1 MDSVELARQVAA
13 QLHANLVA
21 WGADPWSPYALVIAE
36 ARRRGIDVEPTAAGA
51 AILNG
56 GRATFV
62 AADKLI
68 VHENIGSLFDQAFLV
83 AHEIGHVELGDD
95 PEADGPPEIDP
106 ARPAEPSPVGMDRV
120 VDYGRRQRREVQMDL
135 FARELLLPRGV
146 ARKLHV
152 EDGMTASAIAGR
164 LGGPFDVVAQ
174 QLFDA
179 LLLPTV
185 PPTTTET
192 VVERPLNPPQAVA
205 AAHRGEA
212 YLLEAGPG
220 TGKTQTLVAR
230 VEGLLQDGVDPRR
243 ILLLTFSNK
252 AAGEMAERIARKRPE
267 AAAAMWIGT
276 FHAFG
281 LDIVRRFHV
290 ELGLPKDPRMMDRTE
305 AVELLEEEFPRFRLA
320 HYRNLYDPT
329 QIIADMLAAISRAK
343 DEVVDAAAYAALADA
358 MAAKAEGD
366 AEAREIA
373 ERAGE
378 VARVYAAYETL
389 KRSAHRVD
397 FGDLVALPVQLLERE
412 AAIRA
417 TLQAQY
423 DHVLVDEYQDVN
435 RSSVRLLRALKPDGR
450 NLWMVGDA
458 KQSIYRFRGAS
469 SFNMTRF
476 GKEDFPGGIRGR
488 LKRNYRSVPEVV
500 AAFSTFAVTMRAGDA
515 DSGLDPER
523 AANGYKPELRTVQ
536 RAEQQQV
543 ALADAIEE
551 LRSGG
556 IGYRDQAVLC
566 TGNEKLSTIGQD
578 LERLGVPVLFL
589 GSLFER
595 AEVKD
600 LLSLLSVLV
609 DRRAMGLVRV
619 GCWPDFT
626 LSMNDVAAVFTHLRS
641 VEQPPAA
648 WLMTADAA
656 PGVSES
662 GRETLT
668 KLAAALQGFDQTA
681 SPWAVLA
688 ALLLDRTRIAARLA
702 ASPDLADR
710 TRGIAIWQFLNFVR
724 VQPTGRGLPITRLL
738 DRVRRLVRL
747 GDDRDLRQ
755 LPAAAQHLD
764 AVRLMTI
771 HGAKGLEFGGVH
783 IPGLNSDTIPR
794 PPFVP
799 PCPAPD
805 GMIAGA
811 VGSALEAFR
820 AGHAEEQE
828 CLFYVALS
836 RARDRLLLYAPT
848 EKSNGHNRP
857 LSSFLDRLGA
867 SLARRAIMT
876 SRTLPLPPEAREVE
890 LVVKGRLRFGA
901 PQIALYES
909 CPRRF
914 FYTHVLQVGG
924 RRTATAFMRL
934 HEAVRLVVE
943 LDIASTT
950 PVPEP
955 DFHAH
960 MDAALDRQGLA
971 DHGYRAEF
979 RDLALAMLRF
989 FQSARAAATTETPVA
1004 LSLDFGGEEIVVTP
1018 DEILVRPDGVRAV
1031 RRIRTGH
1038 LRSAES
1044 KDVGAAAFMLAVRQA
1059 YPGAVAELVHLS
1071 DGEAR
1076 PLVLSDRELKG
1087 RRDKLARFLADIR
1100 AGRFPAEVSSRTC
1113 PNCPAFFICGP
1124 TPQGALQKTYGPPC
1138 PQAICRDAI

>member
-1 MDSVELARQVAA
+1 MDGVELARQVAA
-13 QLHANLVA
+13 ELHARLA
-21 WGADPWSPYALVIAE
+21 ALGADPWSPYDFAVAE
-36 ARRRGIDVEPTAAGA
+36 AKRRGIDVEPTAAGA
-51 AILNG
+51 AVLNG

-62 AADKLI
+62 AADDLI
-68 VHENIGSLFDQAFLV
+68 LHERAGSRFEQAFLV

-95 PEADGPPEIDP
+95 PGSEPAPTIDP
-106 ARPAEPSPVGMDRV
+106 ARAAEPSPVGMDRV

-135 FARELLLPRGV
+135 FARELLLPRNV
-146 ARKLHV
+146 ARALHV
-152 EDGMTASAIAGR
+152 DQGLSASAIAAK
-164 LGGPFDVVAQ
+164 LGAPFEVVAQ

-179 LLLPTV
+179 LLLPIV
-185 PPTTTET
+185 PPAAVATH
-192 VVERPLNPPQAVA
+192 VERPLNPLQA
-205 AAHRGEA
+205 AAAVHRGEA

-220 TGKTQTLVAR
+220 TGKTQTLIAR
-230 VEGLLQDGVDPRR
+230 VEGLLEEGVDPRR

-252 AAGEMAERIARKRPE
+252 AAGEMAERIARKRPD

-281 LDIVRRFHV
+281 LDIIRRFHA

-305 AVELLEEEFPRFRLA
+305 AVELLEEEFPRLRLA

-329 QIIADMLAAISRAK
+329 QIIADMLAAVSRAK
-343 DEVVDAAAYAALADA
+343 DEVVDAETYAALAEA
-358 MAAKAEGD
+358 MLAKAGD
-366 AEAREIA
+366 FETRDAA

-378 VARVYAAYETL
+378 VARVYAAYEQL
-389 KRSAHRVD
+389 KRNAHCVD
-397 FGDLVALPVQLLERE
+397 FGDLVALPVKLLETD

-435 RSSVRLLRALKPDGR
+435 RSSVRLLSALRPDGR

-476 GKEDFPGGIRGR
+476 GREDFPGGKRGR
-488 LKRNYRSVPEVV
+488 LKRNYRSVPQIV
-500 AAFSTFAVTMRAGDA
+500 ASFSGFAITMRAGDA
-515 DSGLDPER
+515 DSGLEADR
-523 AANGYKPELRTVQ
+523 GGAGQKPELRTVQ

-543 ALADAIEE
+543 ALADAIEALCRE
-551 LRSGG
+551 GYA
-556 IGYRDQAVLC
+556 YRDQAVLC

-600 LLSLLSVLV
+600 LLALLSVLV
-609 DRRAMGLVRV
+609 DKRAMGLVRIA
-619 GCWPDFT
+619 CWPDFT
-626 LSMNDVAAVFTHLRS
+626 MSLLDVARIFEHLR
-641 VEQPPAA
+641 V
-648 WLMTADAA
+648 ADRA
-656 PGVSES
+656 PGGWLQQVDAIPDISDA
-662 GRETLT
+662 GRQVLD
-668 KLAAALQGFDQTA
+668 KLRGALAGFDQTA
-681 SPWAVLA
+681 PPWTVLA
-688 ALLLDRTRIAARLA
+688 TLLLDRTRVAARLG
-702 ASPDLADR
+702 ASAELADR
-710 TRGIAIWQFLNFVR
+710 TRGIAIWQFLNFLR
-724 VQPTGRGLPITRLL
+724 VQPAGPGLPITRVL

-771 HGAKGLEFGGVH
+771 HGAKGLEFRGVH

-794 PPFVP
+794 TPPAP

-811 VGSALEAFR
+811 GGSALEAFR
-820 AGHAEEQE
+820 AGQAEEQE
-828 CLFYVALS
+828 CLFYVAQS
-836 RARDRLLLYAPT
+836 RARDRLILYAPT

-857 LSSFLDRLGA
+857 LSPFLDRLGA
-867 SLARRAIMT
+867 
-876 SRTLPLPPEAREVE
+876 TLTRGSVVPTRLLPMAAEARSIE
-890 LVVKGRLRFGA
+890 LIVDGRLQFGA

-914 FYTHVLQVGG
+914 FYTHVLQIGG
-924 RRTATAFMRL
+924 RRTATAFMHL
-934 HEAVRLVVE
+934 HEAVRVVV
-943 LDIASTT
+943 DRVIASDSSVT
-950 PVPEP
+950 ER
-955 DFHAH
+955 DLEAH
-960 MDAALDRQGLA
+960 TDAALTGQGLA

-989 FQSARAAATTETPVA
+989 LLANRANAVAEAPVA
-1004 LSLDFGGEEIVVTP
+1004 LSLNFGGEEIVVRP
-1018 DEILVRPDGVRAV
+1018 DEVLVRPDGVRAV

-1038 LRSAES
+1038 RRSAES
-1044 KDVGAAAFMLAVRQA
+1044 KDVGAAALVLAVQQA
-1059 YPGAVAELVHLS
+1059 FPGAVAELVHLS
-1071 DGEAR
+1071 DGETHA
-1076 PLVLSDRELKG
+1076 LVLSDRELKG
-1087 RRDKLARFLADIR
+1087 RKDKLAKFLGDIR

-1113 PNCPAFFICGP
+1113 PNCPAFFICGQ
-1124 TPQGALQKTYGPPC
+1124 TPDGPLQKKFT
-1138 PQAICRDAI
+1138 

>member
-13 QLHANLVA
+13 ELHARLVA
-21 WGADPWSPYALVIAE
+21 SGADPWLPYDFAIAE
-36 ARRRGIDVEPTAAGA
+36 AQRRGIDVEPTAAGA
-51 AILNG
+51 AVLNG

-62 AADKLI
+62 GADDLI
-68 VHENIGSLFDQAFLV
+68 LHENIGSRFEQAFLV

-95 PEADGPPEIDP
+95 PEGESASTIDP
-106 ARPAEPSPVGMDRV
+106 ARAAEPSPVGIDRV
-120 VDYGRRQRREVQMDL
+120 IDYGRRQRREVQMDL
-135 FARELLLPRGV
+135 FARELLLPRNV
-146 ARKLHV
+146 VRALHV
-152 EDGMTASAIAGR
+152 DRGLSASEIAAR
-164 LGGPFDVVAQ
+164 LGAPFEVVAQ

-179 LLLPTV
+179 LLLPPV
-185 PPTTTET
+185 PPTPAATH
-192 VVERPLNPPQAVA
+192 VERPLNPLQAAA

-220 TGKTQTLVAR
+220 TGKTQTLIAR
-230 VEGLLQDGVDPRR
+230 VEGLLEEGIDPRR

-281 LDIVRRFHV
+281 LDIIRRFHA

-305 AVELLEEEFPRFRLA
+305 AVELLEEEFPRLRLV

-329 QIIADMLAAISRAK
+329 QIIADMLAAVSRAK
-343 DEVVDAAAYAALADA
+343 DEVVNAETYAGLADA
-358 MAAKAEGD
+358 MLAKAGD
-366 AEAREIA
+366 PEAREAA

-378 VARVYAAYETL
+378 VARVYAAYEQL
-389 KRSAHRVD
+389 KRNAHCID
-397 FGDLVALPVQLLERE
+397 FGDLVALPVQLLEKD
-412 AAIRA
+412 AAICA
-417 TLQAQY
+417 ALQAQY

-435 RSSVRLLRALKPDGR
+435 RSSVRLLSALRPDGR

-476 GKEDFPGGIRGR
+476 SKEDFAGGKRGR
-488 LKRNYRSVPEVV
+488 LKRNYRSVPEIVDS
-500 AAFSTFAVTMRAGDA
+500 FSGFAVTMRAGDA
-515 DSGLDPER
+515 DSGLEADR
-523 AANGYKPELRTVQ
+523 DANGHRPELRTVQ

-551 LRSGG
+551 LRRESYA
-556 IGYRDQAVLC
+556 YRDQAVLC

-589 GSLFER
+589 GSLLER
-595 AEVKD
+595 GEIKD
-600 LLSLLSVLV
+600 LLALLSILV

-619 GCWPDFT
+619 ACWPDFVT
-626 LSMNDVAAVFTHLRS
+626 SFADVAAVFDHLRAAGHA
-641 VEQPPAA
+641 PAS
-648 WLMTADAA
+648 WLRDGETIPGLSDA
-656 PGVSES
+656 
-662 GRETLT
+662 GRGTLARV
-668 KLAAALQGFDQTA
+668 AAALDGFDQTA
-681 SPWAVLA
+681 SPWTVLA
-688 ALLLDRTRIAARLA
+688 TLLLDRTQIAARLGTSA
-702 ASPDLADR
+702 DLADR

-724 VQPTGRGLPITRLL
+724 VQPAGRGLPITRLL

-794 PPFVP
+794 TPPAP

-811 VGSALEAFR
+811 EGSAIETFR
-820 AGHAEEQE
+820 AGQAEEQE
-828 CLFYVALS
+828 CLFYVAQS
-836 RARDRLLLYAPT
+836 RARDRLILYAPT

-857 LSSFLDRLGA
+857 LSPFLDRLGA
-867 SLARRAIMT
+867 TLARHSIVPAR
-876 SRTLPLPPEAREVE
+876 PLPVAAEARGVD
-890 LVVKGRLRFGA
+890 LVVDGRLSFGA

-924 RRTATAFMRL
+924 RRTATAFMHL
-934 HEAVRLVVE
+934 HEAVRSVVAE
-943 LDIASTT
+943 VIASDT
-950 PVPEP
+950 PVSELALQ
-955 DFHAH
+955 DRAA
-960 MDAALDRQGLA
+960 AALAGEGLA
-971 DHGYRAEF
+971 DHGYSAEF
-979 RDLALAMLRF
+979 RDLALVMLRF
-989 FQSARAAATTETPVA
+989 FLANRADAVAEMPVA
-1004 LSLDFGGEEIVVTP
+1004 LSLNFGGEEIIVRP
-1018 DEILVRPDGVRAV
+1018 DEVLVRPDGVRAV

-1038 LRSAES
+1038 MRSAES
-1044 KDVGAAAFMLAVRQA
+1044 KDVGAAALMLAVKQA
-1059 YPGAVAELVHLS
+1059 FPGAVAELVHLS
-1071 DGEAR
+1071 DGETHA
-1076 PLVLSDRELKG
+1076 LALSDRELKG
-1087 RRDKLARFLADIR
+1087 RKDKLAKFLGDIR

-1113 PNCPAFFICGP
+1113 PNCPAFFICGQ
-1124 TPQGALQKTYGPPC
+1124 TPDGPLQKKF
-1138 PQAICRDAI
+1138 A